1 MSDVATHAPGAGTPA
16 PRRTALT
23 VVIVVVFGLLFGWDL
38 FEAVQTMIVAPETY
52 VAVGAA
58 VPWTAFIASAVV
70 PVAVFVLALVLGR
83 RRGPWDKAALLFAG
97 LCLVA
102 VLTLSLTAYVRAG
115 GL

>member
-1 MSDVATHAPGAGTPA
+1 MSDVATQALAPA
-16 PRRTALT
+16 PRQRTLT
-23 VVIVVVFGLLFGWDL
+23 AVIVALFALLYGWDL
-38 FEAVQTMIVAPETY
+38 WEAAETIIVAPPTFI
-52 VAVGAA
+52 AAGQA

-70 PVAVFVLALVLGR
+70 PVAVFALALVLGR
-83 RRGPWDKAALLFAG
+83 KRRLFDKAALLLAG

>member
-1 MSDVATHAPGAGTPA
+1 MSDVATPALAPA
-16 PRRTALT
+16 PRRTGLT
-23 VVIVVVFGLLFGWDL
+23 AVIVVLFALLYGWDL
-38 FEAVQTMIVAPETY
+38 WEAVETMIVAPPTFT
-52 VAVGAA
+52 AAGAA

-70 PVAVFVLALVLGR
+70 PVAVFVLALVFGR
-83 RRGPWDKAALLFAG
+83 KRSPFDKAALLFAG